1 MCQICGKYLC
11 PPACPS
17 YRGRS
22 AERGDKIC
30 ECSVCGAF
38 LCEYDIVKYSYG
50 KPYCRDCYIELI
62 AEKKW
67 TRIAK

>member
-22 AERGDKIC
+22 AERGYKIC
-30 ECSVCGAF
+30 ECSACGTF
-38 LCEYDIVKYSYG
+38 LCEYDTIKHSYG
-50 KPYCRDCYIELI
+50 KPYCQDCYVKII
-62 AEKKW
+62 AEKK
-67 TRIAK
+67 